1 MRLTTLVKHD
11 RLKLVLVISS
21 QSVLSAVLPFREC
34 HVHSVIEDCLV
45 LVHSKPFLEQN
56 VDIFLEKN
64 LDMEFGM
71 GLTTQSTAPQPL
83 ALVVDDN
90 EDNLLLLTFVLEQLN
105 CRFITAIDGQTALDL
120 AQRYQPALILLDIM
134 LPDLD
139 GFEVFSRLRQ
149 NPLTARIP
157 VIAVTAMARPED
169 QERLLS
175 AGCDEYV
182 TKPYMVDDLE
192 DLLRRYLS
200 R

>member
-1 MRLTTLVKHD
+1 M
-11 RLKLVLVISS
+11 
-21 QSVLSAVLPFREC
+21 
-34 HVHSVIEDCLV
+34 
-45 LVHSKPFLEQN
+45 
-56 VDIFLEKN
+56 DIFLEQS
-64 LDMEFGM
+64 LDMDFGI
-71 GLTTQSTAPQPL
+71 GSSTQATAPQPL

-134 LPDLD
+134 LPDFD

-149 NPLTARIP
+149 NPLTERIP

-175 AGCDEYV
+175 AGCNEYV
-182 TKPYMVDDLE
+182 TKPYMVEDLE
-192 DLLRRYLS
+192 VLLRRYLS
-200 R
+200 Q